1 MQRNSSSG
9 PAPPRIRDNEW
20 IVGHLVEHGP
30 AKYQFEETSSLSYFV
45 RLRTQDEDGER
56 VLWGADLKRA
66 IREAKSPIK
75 VGRVVA
81 ARLVGREPV
90 NFSRAGQNPTAEE
103 IPKYRNRWEIETP
116 QFIAERQKTARQ
128 ILDNPIDARRTGQRN
143 PEMTG
148 LYLILRGAE
157 LIAQNRFPNPEDQKK
172 FVARVRDVLTVT
184 PERAIPI
191 LREIAKAQEAQ
202 RLQQKAPVREPLVR
216 E

>member
-1 MQRNSSSG
+1 MQPPR
-9 PAPPRIRDNEW
+9 PPPRIRDNDW

-30 AKYQFEETSSLSYFV
+30 AKYLFEETSSLSYFV

-66 IREAKSPIK
+66 IREAKSTVK
-75 VGRVVA
+75 AGQRVA

-90 NFSRAGQNPTAEE
+90 NFSRPGQDPSPD

-128 ILDNPIDARRTGQRN
+128 ILDNPIEARRNGQRN

-157 LIAQNRFPNPEDQKK
+157 LIAKNRYPNPQDQES
-172 FVARVRDVLTVT
+172 FVARVREVLAVT

-191 LREIAKAQEAQ
+191 LREIATAQQAKRAQERAP
-202 RLQQKAPVREPLVR
+202 RHEPPVRE
-216 E
+216 